1 MDGSALWTEPGR
13 PRDRRR
19 RQAVAAGAA
28 AGLLDEPDVVV
39 LVLEVLAGD
48 VLDDEELDDD
58 ELDEL
63 DELDEV
69 VLLPP
74 LLLRP
79 WPARAS
85 VR

>member
-63 DELDEV
+63 DEV

>member
-1 MDGSALWTEPGR
+1 M
-13 PRDRRR
+13 
-19 RQAVAAGAA
+19 AAGAA

-69 VLLPP
+69 VLLLPP